1 MSTVISL
8 FYVVAFVGFWEAGVV
23 GWLAGGERTRQ
34 VLIGI
39 LWNRLEIDRSNINLD
54 WVVGLTF
61 ECLVIIVVIGIDA
74 LAHLELAVGVTVNA
88 DRLLQAA

>member
-1 MSTVISL
+1 M
-8 FYVVAFVGFWEAGVV
+8 
-23 GWLAGGERTRQ
+23 
-34 VLIGI
+34 LIGI

-88 DRLLQAA
+88 DRLLQATQGTRDLRRHIVIQPIRELTRLV